1 MQTLCSTSSKYQ
13 CCEHVIARLLL
24 IPHTR
29 AGLKD
34 AFLKYIQEQPAVQR
48 ASTCCTHKF
57 GWVLHNPYAHDATH
71 SSYSRSYFCPH
82 ALFLSHSLC
91 VYARAHRTSFCPWL
105 DAEGCLL
112 LCQINH
118 QTLVAGPNPPD
129 SPAILP
135 VEAYCSKLPLQAH
148 RCLGCVSL

>member
-1 MQTLCSTSSKYQ
+1 MCPNRY
-13 CCEHVIARLLL
+13 
-24 IPHTR
+24 
-29 AGLKD
+29 
-34 AFLKYIQEQPAVQR
+34 
-48 ASTCCTHKF
+48 TCCTHMF

-82 ALFLSHSLC
+82 ALFLSPSLC
-91 VYARAHRTSFCPWL
+91 VHARAHRTSFCPWL

-129 SPAILP
+129 SQAILP
-135 VEAYCSKLPLQAH
+135 VEAYILQSFHYKLIGTLAVQICNAFIFRACMIVFH
-148 RCLGCVSL
+148 RYVSTRPYHSFETIGFILRRLCTAFP